1 MFGSVIPWS
10 VWIIPEEEGREGV
23 MQEGMRGGGEGRSYA
38 GRNERWMSGVVMFYS
53 FMLVSDLQ

>member
-23 MQEGMRGGGEGRSYA
+23 MQEGMRGGGKGRRYA
-38 GRNERWMSGVVMFYS
+38 GRNERRREGKE
-53 FMLVSDLQ
+53 LRRKE